1 MKNMKAIG
9 FKEHLPIES
18 EKSLVDINKEIPVVQ
33 GHDLLV
39 KVNAVSVNP
48 VDVSVR
54 RNGRGQLKYPKIIG
68 WDAVRNGRGQL
79 KYPKIIGWDA
89 VGTV

>member
-9 FKEHLPIES
+9 FKEHLPIEN

-68 WDAVRNGRGQL
+68 WDAV
-79 KYPKIIGWDA
+79 
-89 VGTV
+89 GTVAQIGNQVTNFKTGDRSQ